1 MKKKLFPILC
11 FFLVL
16 CSMLPAAP
24 ASAATFNIDFE
35 TYSAAIELVN
45 LDTDTIVYQKNATA
59 RREPASTTKIMTFII
74 VSKQIQDLDNT
85 QVTVTKEVVD
95 QLLGTGSSL
104 SGIKEGDVLTVMQ
117 LLNCMMV
124 PSGNDAALVLA
135 DYVSNG
141 NVAAFVELMNQKAQ
155 ELGCQ
160 DTHFTNPHGLHD
172 DEHYT
177 TAHDLY
183 LITKYAMSLPHFTDI
198 CDQTRY
204 TYTPVGGPEAGQERT
219 LVTTNRL
226 IDPNLDPDLYYRY
239 ARGIKTGSHDQAGYC
254 LVSTATRGG
263 YSYMC
268 VALGSPS
275 VDENGNKISTRGEM
289 IDSKNL
295 YEWAFNSLSM
305 KDVLNSEDAVGE
317 IDLKYAWNKDKLLLV
332 PAKNYSTI
340 MPDSVDVSSI
350 ILTKNVPEEIEAP
363 VKKGQKIGTATLSY
377 AGQDLATVDLVAAES
392 VERSELLHS
401 ADTVKS
407 IFTSTWFLVIAGII
421 LFLLLIYVVLALIY
435 NRKKKNL
442 RKIKKYRRM

>member
-16 CSMLPAAP
+16 CCMLPAAQ
-24 ASAATFNIDFE
+24 AGAATFNIDFE

-45 LDTDTIVYQKNATA
+45 LDTDTIVYEKNATA
-59 RREPASTTKIMTFII
+59 RREPASTTKIMTFIV
-74 VSKQIQDLDNT
+74 VSEQIQDLDNT

-104 SGIKEGDVLTVMQ
+104 SGIKENDVLTVMQ

-135 DYVSNG
+135 DYIGNGDSN
-141 NVAAFVELMNQKAQ
+141 AFVELMNEKAQ

-204 TYTPVGGPEAGQERT
+204 TYTPVGGPEAGQQRT

-226 IDPNLDPDLYYRY
+226 IDPNLDPDLYYRF
-239 ARGIKTGSHDQAGYC
+239 
-254 LVSTATRGG
+254 
-263 YSYMC
+263 
-268 VALGSPS
+268 P
-275 VDENGNKISTRGEM
+275 
-289 IDSKNL
+289 
-295 YEWAFNSLSM
+295 
-305 KDVLNSEDAVGE
+305 
-317 IDLKYAWNKDKLLLV
+317 
-332 PAKNYSTI
+332 
-340 MPDSVDVSSI
+340 
-350 ILTKNVPEEIEAP
+350 
-363 VKKGQKIGTATLSY
+363 
-377 AGQDLATVDLVAAES
+377 
-392 VERSELLHS
+392 
-401 ADTVKS
+401 
-407 IFTSTWFLVIAGII
+407 
-421 LFLLLIYVVLALIY
+421 
-435 NRKKKNL
+435 
-442 RKIKKYRRM
+442 

>member
-16 CSMLPAAP
+16 CSMLPAAQ

-74 VSKQIQDLDNT
+74 VSEQIQDLDNT

-141 NVAAFVELMNQKAQ
+141 NVAAFVDLMNQKAQ

-204 TYTPVGGPEAGQERT
+204 TYTPIGGPEAGQAHAGDHQPPDRSKPGPRPLLPLCT
-219 LVTTNRL
+219 RHQNRL
-226 IDPNLDPDLYYRY
+226 
-239 ARGIKTGSHDQAGYC
+239 A
-254 LVSTATRGG
+254 
-263 YSYMC
+263 
-268 VALGSPS
+268 
-275 VDENGNKISTRGEM
+275 
-289 IDSKNL
+289 
-295 YEWAFNSLSM
+295 
-305 KDVLNSEDAVGE
+305 
-317 IDLKYAWNKDKLLLV
+317 
-332 PAKNYSTI
+332 
-340 MPDSVDVSSI
+340 
-350 ILTKNVPEEIEAP
+350 
-363 VKKGQKIGTATLSY
+363 
-377 AGQDLATVDLVAAES
+377 
-392 VERSELLHS
+392 
-401 ADTVKS
+401 
-407 IFTSTWFLVIAGII
+407 
-421 LFLLLIYVVLALIY
+421 
-435 NRKKKNL
+435 
-442 RKIKKYRRM
+442 